1 MELGGKGPAVCFSG
15 RENDGQIRRFLEGSR
30 RTQKNMK
37 TTIQL
42 FLYLVIAG
50 VLASCQTCKIE
61 PPPTGVDKDKQAGAK
76 AAADALSTAISKGSI
91 EANYH
96 NVVKTTY
103 VTVNQD
109 DVAFYLLLQA
119 YNCESARRG
128 HVAQADALMKMARE
142 ELARRH
148 QASTGAIAENPT
160 TLTPTE
166 KRVLKESPLKQEI
179 VETIKAPKS
188 TPAAKTKM
196 KSKAKEKPKASPTP
210 SQ

>member
-1 MELGGKGPAVCFSG
+1 M
-15 RENDGQIRRFLEGSR
+15 EGSR

-42 FLYLVIAG
+42 LLYLTIAG

-103 VTVNQD
+103 VTVDQD
-109 DVAFYLLLQA
+109 SVAFYLLLQA
-119 YNCESARRG
+119 YNCESGRG
-128 HVAQADALMKMARE
+128 HAAQADGLMKMARE